1 MRAFLRVLCVFAL
14 VSVSSAAFS
23 QQYYS
28 YTGVTRVVKYRIKPG
43 KSAEFYKWLSNAPK
57 ILGAEQQAGLIEGFH
72 LLHSTEFIG
81 PDKYDVALVITYK
94 NMAAL
99 DESGAKADPVVAKAV
114 LQHVEHQHAHLAPGR
129 SLRIRGED
137 EGLGVDV
144 EAAHQRDHRNIQRD
158 RLEQRDR

>member
-99 DESGAKADPVVAKAV
+99 DESGAKADPVVAKAWGSP
-114 LQHVEHQHAHLAPGR
+114 EARAAAGKLAEE
-129 SLRIRGED
+129 SMEVVSAELI
-137 EGLGVDV
+137 
-144 EAAHQRDHRNIQRD
+144 RNIE
-158 RLEQRDR
+158 LK